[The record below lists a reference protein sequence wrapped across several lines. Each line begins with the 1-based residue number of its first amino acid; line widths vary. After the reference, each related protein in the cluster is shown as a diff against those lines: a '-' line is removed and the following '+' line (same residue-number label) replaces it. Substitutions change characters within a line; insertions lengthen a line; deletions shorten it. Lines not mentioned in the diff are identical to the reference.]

1 MAKKATEKYQYS
13 RLADIKEREI
23 QNVYGVV
30 KFKKA
35 PFKSRGTGRDD
46 LVFYLKFLNFV
57 TLSLTVSLTE
67 SVSDSVSVVS
77 YNYSMYTYH

>member
-1 MAKKATEKYQYS
+1 LSSSAVQSAMAKKATDKYQYS

-35 PFKSRGTGRDD
+35 PLKSRGTGRDG
-46 LVFYLKFLNFV
+46 FF
-57 TLSLTVSLTE
+57 
-67 SVSDSVSVVS
+67 
-77 YNYSMYTYH
+77 